1 MDSLTL
7 TLLSP
12 FIPVSVRPERS
23 EAKSKDAKR
32 GRSTRA
38 CSPDRPGVPHGKP
51 HGPGRRW
58 RLACLAV
65 LVALHA
71 AGPAGWTADDAPK
84 PAPGR
89 AAPDRESPLVI
100 TADRMELRR
109 KENLIVYRGNVLA
122 ERGDVKIQSDVLSAR
137 YDPGDGAL
145 KTVVAE
151 GKVRVSQGAR
161 EMTGDK
167 AVFDDSNETITVS
180 GNTVMRDGDN
190 SVSGGR
196 VTIYLKEDR
205 SVVENRGGRVKAVI
219 FPGQWNR

>member
-1 MDSLTL
+1 M
-7 TLLSP
+7 
-12 FIPVSVRPERS
+12 
-23 EAKSKDAKR
+23 
-32 GRSTRA
+32 
-38 CSPDRPGVPHGKP
+38 
-51 HGPGRRW
+51 
-58 RLACLAV
+58 

-71 AGPAGWTADDAPK
+71 AGPAGWAADDAPK
-84 PAPGR
+84 PTPDR
-89 AAPDRESPLVI
+89 AAADREAPLVI

-122 ERGDVKIQSDVLSAR
+122 ERGDVKIRSDVLSAR
-137 YDPGDGAL
+137 YDAGDGAL
-145 KTVVAE
+145 QTVVAE

-167 AVFDDSNETITVS
+167 AVFDDSKETITVS

-196 VTIYLKEDR
+196 VTIYLDEDR

-219 FPGQWNR
+219 FPGQWKR

>member
-1 MDSLTL
+1 M
-7 TLLSP
+7 
-12 FIPVSVRPERS
+12 
-23 EAKSKDAKR
+23 
-32 GRSTRA
+32 
-38 CSPDRPGVPHGKP
+38 
-51 HGPGRRW
+51 
-58 RLACLAV
+58 

-71 AGPAGWTADDAPK
+71 AGPAGWAADDAPK
-84 PAPGR
+84 PAAGR
-89 AAPDRESPLVI
+89 AAAGREAPLVI

-122 ERGDVKIQSDVLSAR
+122 ERGDVKIRSDVLSAR
-137 YDPGDGAL
+137 YDAGDGAL

-151 GKVRVSQGAR
+151 GQVRVSQGAR

-167 AVFDDSNETITVS
+167 AVFDDSKETITVS

-196 VTIYLKEDR
+196 VTIYLDEDR

-219 FPGQWNR
+219 FPGQWKR